1 MRHRKG
7 GFKLQRD
14 PSARRALLRGLTTS
28 VILHERIE
36 TTVTKA
42 KAVRP
47 RVERVITLA
56 KRDTLHAR
64 RQAAAYLFEP
74 RAVKKLF
81 DTIGPRFADRQG
93 GYTRI
98 MRLGTRSGDGAE
110 IAILELLGAQ
120 LEKKAETKQQ
130 RRESRMSQESDA
142 AADAGTEEIEAEDAG
157 AEDSEAPETKEKS

>member
-7 GFKLQRD
+7 GYKLQRD

-28 VILHERIE
+28 VILHERIQ

-47 RVERVITLA
+47 QVERVITLA

-74 RAVKKLF
+74 AAVKKLF
-81 DTIGPRFADRQG
+81 DSIGPRFAERAG

-98 MRLGTRSGDGAE
+98 VRVGPRQGDGAE
-110 IAILELLGAQ
+110 TAILELLGTRLA
-120 LEKKAETKQQ
+120 KKAEDKRK
-130 RRESRMSQESDA
+130 RREGRMQREQAEEQRQA
-142 AADAGTEEIEAEDAG
+142 AATESGSDETAELD
-157 AEDSEAPETKEKS
+157 EK

>member
-28 VILHERIE
+28 IILEDRIV

-47 RVERVITLA
+47 QVEKMITLA
-56 KRDTLHAR
+56 KRDTLHSR
-64 RQAAAYLFEP
+64 RQAAAYLQSPE
-74 RAVKKLF
+74 ALKKLF
-81 DTIGPRFADRQG
+81 DKLGPRFSDREG

-98 MRLGTRSGDGAE
+98 MRMGIRKGDGAE
-110 IAILELLGAQ
+110 SAMIELLGS
-120 LEKKAETKQQ
+120 EVRRTAEERRKRKEERVKQQ
-130 RRESRMSQESDA
+130 QEAQEQA
-142 AADAGTEEIEAEDAG
+142 AAEATE
-157 AEDSEAPETKEKS
+157 

>member
-14 PSARRALLRGLTTS
+14 PSARRALLRSLTTS

-98 MRLGTRSGDGAE
+98 MRLGTRPGDGAE
-110 IAILELLGAQ
+110 TAILELLGAQ

-142 AADAGTEEIEAEDAG
+142 AADPATEPLAADDAEG
-157 AEDSEAPETKEKS
+157 EDPEAPETKEKP